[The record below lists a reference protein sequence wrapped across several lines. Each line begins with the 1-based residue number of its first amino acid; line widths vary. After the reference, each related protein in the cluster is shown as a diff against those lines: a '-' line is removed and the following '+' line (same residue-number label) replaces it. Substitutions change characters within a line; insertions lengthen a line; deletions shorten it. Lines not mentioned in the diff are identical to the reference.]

1 MNRKYFLAIPVL
13 LIVGLI
19 PYLVHFHTVSGEV
32 KQIGAG
38 RLGRGVLQVEE
49 KYGFNFSMYYL
60 NVTLENTGSSVSI
73 CYANI
78 QQNVVPFN
86 EIFVFSSN
94 HYFGD
99 TIPTGEG
106 NYTIVFNYTLEEGD
120 VISLYLSNGE
130 LLTLNYT

>member
-1 MNRKYFLAIPVL
+1 M
-13 LIVGLI
+13 
-19 PYLVHFHTVSGEV
+19 
-32 KQIGAG
+32 
-38 RLGRGVLQVEE
+38 LQVEE
-49 KYGFNFSMYYL
+49 KYGFDISLYYL
-60 NVTLENTGSSVSI
+60 NVTLKNIGSSVSI
-73 CYANI
+73 CYADV

-86 EIFVFSSN
+86 EIFVFRSN

-120 VISLYLSNGE
+120 AISLYLSNGE